1 MPTPPLLTRRSL
13 AVAVLAVLALV
24 ADRFHLKA
32 SSLPLDL
39 VVLANVLADR

>member
-1 MPTPPLLTRRSL
+1 M
-13 AVAVLAVLALV
+13 LAVLALV
-24 ADRFHLKA
+24 ADRFRLKA